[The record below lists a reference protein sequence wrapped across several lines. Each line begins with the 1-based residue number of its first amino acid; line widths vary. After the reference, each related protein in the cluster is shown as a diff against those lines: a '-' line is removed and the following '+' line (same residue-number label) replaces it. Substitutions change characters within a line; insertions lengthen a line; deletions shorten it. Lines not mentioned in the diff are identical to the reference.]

1 MQKGLA
7 QLRELTFFPRCMI
20 KDKGLTN
27 EELSYFK
34 KKTQLCDRFI
44 DERERE
50 ITLSDAAFAYHNPSA
65 CSIASRPTSQG
76 GKIF

>member
-20 KDKGLTN
+20 KEKGLTN

-50 ITLSDAAFAYHNPSA
+50 RSLYQTPHLRTTTLARA
-65 CSIASRPTSQG
+65 Q
-76 GKIF
+76 